1 MATWRRAGASITVY
15 GKIAETMIKAAKH

>member
-15 GKIAETMIKAAKH
+15 GKIAETMIKAANH